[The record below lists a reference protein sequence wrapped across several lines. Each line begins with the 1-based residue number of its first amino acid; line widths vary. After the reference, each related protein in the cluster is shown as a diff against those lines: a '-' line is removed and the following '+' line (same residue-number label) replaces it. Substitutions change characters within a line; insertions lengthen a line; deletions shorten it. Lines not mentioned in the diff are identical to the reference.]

1 MAYEACLVFRRQALS
16 LIDDREQLVEL
27 HVARSHT
34 LPVNTDDRLS
44 LAVRVEHDPRARML
58 LNGRGELTTEHELR
72 IETFDLGIEVIRRDT
87 DHLVV
92 GTKCLK
98 GGRDYL
104 SIGPRLV
111 GEQSS
116 RASPVVSPCHPPLR
130 E

>member
-1 MAYEACLVFRRQALS
+1 
-16 LIDDREQLVEL
+16 
-27 HVARSHT
+27 
-34 LPVNTDDRLS
+34 
-44 LAVRVEHDPRARML
+44 ML
-58 LNGRGELTTEHELR
+58 LNGRGELATEHELR

-111 GEQSS
+111 GEQYSHIEH
-116 RASPVVSPCHPPLR
+116 RARLLKDEMLCQDAMRRPHQVLTPLVSFDR
-130 E
+130 